1 MEQLARDARIT
12 TIYEGTTQ
20 IQALDLLGRKVLQ
33 TQGPGLRQFGALI
46 EAFCTEHAGD
56 PALAE
61 FVGPLAEK
69 ARELAALTL
78 EIGGNPARAP
88 GELGAGTVHY
98 LIHHGYYAP
107 ALWCA
112 RSVWVSDSCG

>member
-46 EAFCTEHAGD
+46 EAFCTEHPGD
-56 PALAE
+56 LAQAE

-69 ARELAALTL
+69 ARELAAVTL
-78 EIGGNPARAP
+78 EIGGKAARDP
-88 GELGAGTVHY
+88 EEIGAAAVDY
-98 LIHHGYYAP
+98 LFHTGSQSGRASG
-107 ALWCA
+107 
-112 RSVWVSDSCG
+112 RESG